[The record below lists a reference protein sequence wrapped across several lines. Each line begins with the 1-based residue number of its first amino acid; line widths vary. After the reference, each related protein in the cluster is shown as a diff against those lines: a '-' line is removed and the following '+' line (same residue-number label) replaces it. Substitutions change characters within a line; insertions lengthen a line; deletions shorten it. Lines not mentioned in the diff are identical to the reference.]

1 MYKIE
6 SNIPMPNTYPFADMN
21 VGDSFYVEGDK
32 KAITNVRVAAN
43 TYKKKTGCKFK
54 PRQMPLVSVSGWWR
68 SHELRRC

>member
-21 VGDSFYVEGDK
+21 IGDSFYVEGDK

-54 PRQMPLVSVSGWWR
+54 TKTDATGVRIWLV
-68 SHELRRC
+68 EKP